1 MELSTLSSGL
11 NPGLKQNQ
19 NSSLNPAQPHQS
31 SSVQAYHNY
40 SDVNALGDLKKKA
53 RDDQESVLRPVAEQF
68 EAIFVQQVLKEARK
82 VSFDDGWLDG
92 GQGDFYKD
100 WSDKQLSLNL
110 SSKGTL
116 GFADSIVEQLAKSIR
131 PAVQANSANNSENE
145 KSAGVVQQQAVAG
158 QLGSTEHALAL
169 RNITNNIINNN
180 NLK

>member
-1 MELSTLSSGL
+1 MELSNVKPNLDSLQL
-11 NPGLKQNQ
+11 N
-19 NSSLNPAQPHQS
+19 QS
-31 SSVQAYHNY
+31 SSVQTYHNY
-40 SDVNALGDLKKKA
+40 TDVNALSDLKKKA
-53 RDDQESVLRPVAEQF
+53 RDDQESALRPVAEQF

-116 GFADSIVEQLAKSIR
+116 GFADNIVEQLGKSIR
-131 PAVQANSANNSENE
+131 PVKKTENAGE
-145 KSAGVVQQQAVAG
+145 KIADVSPQQTAAG
-158 QLGSTEHALAL
+158 QVGSTEHALAL
-169 RNITNNIINNN
+169 RNITNN